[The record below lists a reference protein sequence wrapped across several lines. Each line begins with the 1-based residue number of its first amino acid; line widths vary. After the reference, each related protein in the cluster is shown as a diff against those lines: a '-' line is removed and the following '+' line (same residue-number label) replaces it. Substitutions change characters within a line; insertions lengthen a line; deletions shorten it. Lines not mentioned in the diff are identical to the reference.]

1 MRRLLVFLL
10 AAKIAVFASLAG
22 ADTGD
27 DELLKFVR
35 VLHQGK
41 VHHGILSLGQVRFLD
56 RSFLD
61 PEASFTG
68 KIVALEELQLLT
80 PVAPKKVIG
89 VALNYASHGGTPGS
103 DIGLFSKLPS
113 SLIAHEET
121 IVPPPGT
128 TGVHYE
134 GEMVLVIAHKT
145 KGVSEEKAKD
155 NIFGVTVGNDVTDRA
170 IGTSGFSIIRG
181 KGSDTFGPM
190 GPWIVRGLDYDN
202 LALSTLVNGET
213 VQKTRTSKAINNAA
227 RIVSYIS
234 QYITLERGDVIF
246 TGTSGTTRAMQPGDV
261 VEVKLE
267 GVGTLR
273 NTVGKAPD

>member
-1 MRRLLVFLL
+1 MAR
-10 AAKIAVFASLAG
+10 
-22 ADTGD
+22 
-27 DELLKFVR
+27 E
-35 VLHQGK
+35 
-41 VHHGILSLGQVRFLD
+41 
-56 RSFLD
+56 
-61 PEASFTG
+61 
-68 KIVALEELQLLT
+68 
-80 PVAPKKVIG
+80 
-89 VALNYASHGGTPGS
+89 
-103 DIGLFSKLPS
+103 
-113 SLIAHEET
+113 
-121 IVPPPGT
+121 
-128 TGVHYE
+128 
-134 GEMVLVIAHKT
+134 
-145 KGVSEEKAKD
+145 

-170 IGTSGFSIIRG
+170 IGTGGFSIIRG

-213 VQKTRTSKAINNAA
+213 VQKTRTSKAINKAA